1 MHLSNHYTS
10 SMHWSGSVCVCVCMR
25 VCVRA
30 CVVCACMRVCACV
43 CVCRLLVQHKPHT
56 TLLPVKESR
65 ILSLV
70 ITCGGW
76 GEEFCKH
83 FFLLASVLVYSGGLG
98 LVVYTEAIRIFSG
111 CWIIECFCYG
121 NIFKWCTVVR
131 VCVIEHII
139 LFNERLIPLFGDSS
153 LLTLTLGSAS
163 RCQKHF
169 SAQRL
174 SWETRPSVSLWEPNQ
189 WCSTFLQEITAGEN
203 QLHVP
208 VIALQDNHD
217 NAL

>member
-1 MHLSNHYTS
+1 MCL
-10 SMHWSGSVCVCVCMR
+10 CVYAC

-83 FFLLASVLVYSGGLG
+83 FFFLAGVLVYSGGLG

-111 CWIIECFCYG
+111 C
-121 NIFKWCTVVR
+121 
-131 VCVIEHII
+131 
-139 LFNERLIPLFGDSS
+139 
-153 LLTLTLGSAS
+153 
-163 RCQKHF
+163 
-169 SAQRL
+169 
-174 SWETRPSVSLWEPNQ
+174 
-189 WCSTFLQEITAGEN
+189 
-203 QLHVP
+203 
-208 VIALQDNHD
+208 
-217 NAL
+217 